1 MKKTYLTFALLSSAL
16 AVSSCVDEIFVEEKP
31 IYDTTPG
38 NEIMFTASANYGSDV
53 PKTKT
58 VYGDTSLADKE
69 DANNPGKKGTI
80 EINWVEGDKVSIV
93 SPQAQGADVAHYE
106 VIPSETQDGTYQG
119 AHAAALLR
127 LGDAGLQWTSEVGY
141 DFYAVYPTVLDNN
154 SASLTKEGVFTGVM
168 PREQTYLELK
178 PATDEKSGK
187 SGKVAVPNMDNAF
200 MTATGWYSRINENG
214 TQNTNAV
221 NLQFE
226 SLVTALQFD
235 ITAGALTNLVDKNN
249 HNTKIESLDILSV
262 SLTSAKH
269 NIAGNFECVFQ
280 PSKKV
285 SYTNTSTSTS
295 NVVTMNFDDPI
306 SLGSGEFLDATFFIL
321 PETIEAKDLTLR
333 ILFKL
338 GTSTL
343 SRSAIINKEIIGGKK
358 YCFNDVQLEDFSGT
372 IDGGSWFD
380 TLAPEIL
387 MSQLSIPVAS
397 NVFATKDNGFDGSN
411 SQQQVMTLDEL
422 WSVGVRGFELVNRR
436 TVTIRNTLFN
446 GKQYTTNNDW
456 TLADAHFVVDE
467 NPHETL
473 SSDRIDTFGEA
484 FEALAAKLQQNP
496 DEFLAIFC
504 TYQAVND
511 GYDPDGYVRQLLN
524 YLDEYSAAHP
534 TQRFIQITST
544 TTVEQAKG
552 AIAIIIRPGDDD
564 RYQTNYG
571 SSATKLTANIPL
583 TSKNSN
589 DWSGSNPDKCV
600 TLIADW
606 GTAFDVWD
614 RRYEGVAREST
625 FETSYHWGS
634 VRRQNGTP
642 LTQIEDW
649 LWGVGSDNSGNYSNL
664 SGEYNFNAG
673 KDWPTKREQFNY
685 EHSANNGIK
694 AFVQEWARV
703 AVNGS
708 IPDYSNSVGYSGVY
722 NRYRNTNAY
731 LYFNWP
737 DSFVEKK
744 KAIDGLFELSVK
756 ELNQKNQSVYVNSLS
771 GYLIDKSA
779 PGFYPF
785 KQEHEDYAFR
795 SGNFTFVV
803 NNQGKGGNHARLAYE
818 LNKYVYDI
826 LSGDQSLTTTGAK
839 LAPGPWGYVII
850 EHIGNKSEGQDDK
863 SLDLVDL
870 IMMNNFRIDLGKTS
884 IDSSVGV
891 DNWDIEIL

>member
-38 NEIMFTASANYGSDV
+38 NEIMFTASANYSSEV

-69 DANNPGKKGTI
+69 EANNPGKKGTI

-168 PREQTYLELK
+168 PREQTYTELK
-178 PATDEKSGK
+178 PATDEKSKK
-187 SGKVAVPNMDNAF
+187 SGKVVVPNMDYAF
-200 MTATGWYSRINENG
+200 MTATGSYSRINENG
-214 TQNTNAV
+214 TENTDAV

-249 HNTKIESLDILSV
+249 NNAKIESLEILSV

-280 PSKKV
+280 PLKKV

-397 NVFATKDNGFDGSN
+397 NVFATKDNGFGGN
-411 SQQQVMTLDEL
+411 SEQQVMTLDEL
-422 WSVGVRGFELVNRR
+422 WSVGVRGFELVTRR
-436 TVTIRNTLFN
+436 AMIN
-446 GKQYTTNNDW
+446 GDATNVNS
-456 TLADAHFVVDE
+456 LAGAHFVVDE
-467 NPHETL
+467 NPHTDTSGPL
-473 SSDRIDTFGEA
+473 DTFGEA
-484 FEALAAKLQQNP
+484 FTALAEKLEDNP

-504 TYQAVND
+504 TYQAIQD
-511 GYDPDGYVRQLLN
+511 GYDPDGYVGQLLN
-524 YLDEYSAAHP
+524 YLDEYSAVNP
-534 TQRFIQITST
+534 EQRFIQITST

-552 AIAIIIRPGDDD
+552 AIAIVIRPGDDD
-564 RYQTNYG
+564 RYETDFG
-571 SSATKLTANIPL
+571 SSTTKLTANIPL
-583 TSKNSN
+583 TSKNGN

-614 RRYEGVAREST
+614 RRYEGVARQST
-625 FETSYHWGS
+625 FETEYHWGS
-634 VRRQNGTP
+634 VRRQNSTS

-649 LWGVGSDNSGNYSNL
+649 LWGVGTDNTGNYTNVE
-664 SGEYNFNAG
+664 GHHNFNAG
-673 KDWPTKREQFNY
+673 IAWPTKKEQFDY
-685 EHSANNGIK
+685 EHSANNGIR

-703 AVNGS
+703 AVNDGS
-708 IPDYSNSVGYSGVY
+708 LTEYPISEGYSNISA
-722 NRYRNTNAY
+722 TNYIFGGTRRY

-737 DSFVEKK
+737 DSFIEKK

-756 ELNQKNQSVYVNSLS
+756 ELNQKNNSVYVNSLS
-771 GYLIDKSA
+771 GYLIDKNA

-785 KQEHEDYAFR
+785 KK
-795 SGNFTFVV
+795 NFTSGRYSFNVT
-803 NNQGKGGNHARLAYE
+803 NQGKGGNHVRLAYE
-818 LNKYVYDI
+818 LNKYVYGI

-839 LAPGPWGYVII
+839 LAPGPWGYVML
-850 EHIGNKSEGQDDK
+850 EHIGNKSQGTDDM
-863 SLDLVDL
+863 SLELVDL
-870 IMMNNFRIDLGKTS
+870 IMMNNFRLDLGKTS

>member
-16 AVSSCVDEIFVEEKP
+16 AVSSCVDEIFVEDKP

-38 NEIMFTASANYGSDV
+38 NEIMFTASANYSSDV

-58 VYGDTSLADKE
+58 VYGDTSLADKDE
-69 DANNPGKKGTI
+69 ANNPGEKGTI

-106 VIPSETQDGTYQG
+106 VIPSEIQDGKYEG
-119 AHAAALLR
+119 DHNAALLR

-178 PATDEKSGK
+178 PATDEKSKK
-187 SGKVAVPNMDNAF
+187 SGKVAVPNMDYAF
-200 MTATGWYSRINENG
+200 MTATGSYSRINENG
-214 TQNTNAV
+214 TSNTDAV

-249 HNTKIESLDILSV
+249 HNTQIESLDILSV

-397 NVFATKDNGFDGSN
+397 NVFATYDNGFGGTSE
-411 SQQQVMTLDEL
+411 QQVMTLDEL

-436 TVTIRNTLFN
+436 TVTKR
-446 GKQYTTNNDW
+446 GSSYSVNNDAS
-456 TLADAHFVVDE
+456 LANAHFVVDE
-467 NPHETL
+467 RPHENI
-473 SSDRIDTFGEA
+473 SAGAVDTFGEA
-484 FEALAAKLQQNP
+484 FNSLATKLQQNP

-511 GYDPDGYVRQLLN
+511 GYDPDGYVRQLLTF
-524 YLDEYSAAHP
+524 LDEYSEAHSE
-534 TQRFIQITST
+534 QRFIQITST

-552 AIAIIIRPGDDD
+552 AIAIVIRPGDDD
-564 RYQTNYG
+564 RYETNFG
-571 SSATKLTANIPL
+571 SSTTKLTANIPL
-583 TSKNSN
+583 TSKNGN

-634 VRRQNGTP
+634 VRRQNSTS
-642 LTQIEDW
+642 LIQIEDW
-649 LWGVGSDNSGNYSNL
+649 LWGVGSDDSGNYSNL

-685 EHSANNGIK
+685 EHSANNGIR

-708 IPDYSNSVGYSGVY
+708 IPDYSNSAGYSGY
-722 NRYRNTNAY
+722 NDSYRNSYPYTYAY

-737 DSFVEKK
+737 DSFIEKK
-744 KAIDGLFELSVK
+744 KAIDGLFELSVN
-756 ELNQKNQSVYVNSLS
+756 ELNKKNNSVYINSLS
-771 GYLIDKSA
+771 GYLIDKNA

-785 KQEHEDYAFR
+785 KQQAKNAAFS
-795 SGNFTFVV
+795 SGNFTFDVK
-803 NNQGKGGNHARLAYE
+803 NQGKGGNHVRLAYE
-818 LNKYVYDI
+818 LNKYVYGI

-839 LAPGPWGYVII
+839 LAPGPWGYVML
-850 EHIGNKSEGQDDK
+850 EHIGNNSQGSDDK

-870 IMMNNFRIDLGKTS
+870 IMMNNFRLDLGRTS

>member
-38 NEIMFTASANYGSDV
+38 NEIMFTASANYSSEV

-69 DANNPGKKGTI
+69 EANNPGKKGTI

-187 SGKVAVPNMDNAF
+187 SGMVAVPNMDYAF
-200 MTATGWYSRINENG
+200 MTATGSYSRINEDD
-214 TQNTNAV
+214 TPNTDAV
-221 NLQFE
+221 KLQFE

-249 HNTKIESLDILSV
+249 NNAKIESLEILSV

-280 PSKKV
+280 PLKKV

-306 SLGSGEFLDATFFIL
+306 ILGSGEFLDATFFIL

-372 IDGGSWFD
+372 IEGGSWFD

-397 NVFATKDNGFDGSN
+397 NVFATEANGFGGN
-411 SQQQVMTLDEL
+411 SEQQVLTLDEL

-436 TVTIRNTLFN
+436 TVTITQSWGR
-446 GKQYTTNNDW
+446 YTVNNDW

-467 NPHETL
+467 NPHENT
-473 SSDRIDTFGEA
+473 SADRVDTFGEA

-496 DEFLAIFC
+496 DEFLAIVC

-534 TQRFIQITST
+534 KQRFIQITST

-552 AIAIIIRPGDDD
+552 AIAIVIRPGDDD
-564 RYQTNYG
+564 RYQTDYG
-571 SSATKLTANIPL
+571 SSVTKLTANIPL
-583 TSKNSN
+583 MSKNSN

-625 FETSYHWGS
+625 FETEYHWGS
-634 VRRQNGTP
+634 VRRQNGTS
-642 LTQIEDW
+642 LIQIEDW
-649 LWGVGSDNSGNYSNL
+649 LWGVGSDDSGNYSNL

-685 EHSANNGIK
+685 EHSANNGIR

-708 IPDYSNSVGYSGVY
+708 IPDYSNSAGYSGF
-722 NRYRNTNAY
+722 NDSYRNSYWGPYTYAY

-756 ELNQKNQSVYVNSLS
+756 ELNQKNNSVYINSLS
-771 GYLIDKSA
+771 GYLIDKNA

-785 KQEHEDYAFR
+785 KKNFT
-795 SGNFTFVV
+795 SGNFSFTVS
-803 NNQGKGGNHARLAYE
+803 NQGKGGNHARLAYE
-818 LNKYVYDI
+818 LNKYVYGI

-839 LAPGPWGYVII
+839 LAQGPWGYVMI
-850 EHIGNKSEGQDDK
+850 EHIGDKSQGSDDM

-870 IMMNNFRIDLGKTS
+870 IMMNNFRLDLGKTS